1 MYVYPARSD
10 VALPAVF
17 ERHALRPAAPLSLD
31 PEAIAAGRE
40 EWIRQWTDIVL
51 R

>member
-1 MYVYPARSD
+1 VE
-10 VALPAVF
+10 LPEVF
-17 ERHALRPAAPLSLD
+17 ARHALRPAAPLSLE

-40 EWIRQWTDIVL
+40 AWIRVWTDIVL